1 MPNTERKR
9 TRKPKNNKKNHPKK
23 EHHKKKRR
31 CFQSV
36 PSEKYVT
43 NFFTHNTIADIHA
56 QYNQSTLETKLAN
69 FETLCSHFEHADSMH
84 LAIECIQNLLR
95 YFPKHQILHTIRPP
109 TMVYDLLHKVNL
121 SSVKLEKKKQG
132 RLFFWNKQE
141 GTMHPN
147 TREHSIAKLLLF
159 CDMALRRI
167 VGSIT
172 GNPREDKDLLNLHRA
187 FNHLERDIR
196 MNMIVMLK
204 HGTGHYEE
212 RTQSRM
218 PSSRPTFTKMRY

>member
-1 MPNTERKR
+1 M
-9 TRKPKNNKKNHPKK
+9 
-23 EHHKKKRR
+23 
-31 CFQSV
+31 
-36 PSEKYVT
+36 Y
-43 NFFTHNTIADIHA
+43 
-56 QYNQSTLETKLAN
+56 
-69 FETLCSHFEHADSMH
+69 
-84 LAIECIQNLLR
+84 
-95 YFPKHQILHTIRPP
+95 
-109 TMVYDLLHKVNL
+109 
-121 SSVKLEKKKQG
+121 
-132 RLFFWNKQE
+132 
-141 GTMHPN
+141 PN